1 MRTGKKERQRKSRQ
15 SQLLLVSLLENFCL
29 LYDQSGERNKR
40 LFFVLCQQLSR
51 MGIIDSSDFIE
62 ELSTVRESYKRA
74 FRELV
79 IQAMAAVQAAER
91 KDTLI
96 MYPVSSTASM
106 SDDIGLADTPSS
118 AGKSLDDSSRPLS
131 GVSPDTGSSSRPSS
145 QSRRATSTSLVPLS
159 VAPNHPFG
167 QHSERS
173 TDLYASEYSA
183 LDFSNFLQP
192 QTSRYRDDFE
202 ELGSLGRGAFGRVH
216 RCRNKLDGREY
227 AIKKIS
233 IASRNT
239 NNVEKMLREVKL
251 LARIAN
257 PHVVRYYSSWLEHVE
272 IASGFTSDASDFSDD
287 MSSGNEMSTAGSR
300 SPMSTPDIWG
310 FSQPDISISDATF
323 ERSANMA
330 GGRLHSPIQAS
341 PVMRRSPSFPQPM
354 VRTQSLSRLQIQWQ
368 SESDS
373 QSRSHGCES
382 HSETHSESESESQSE
397 SAAETDSGSDTDGEE
412 IDVEIS
418 FSGSVSQEP
427 GTPTT
432 NTMRTEATV
441 NTTSTSATAPTVRS
455 TATSTRTT
463 STISLRPVNDFAH
476 ACVVPLAAAT
486 TRELTLFIQMELCE
500 HTLHDWIE
508 RRNDAVMRGVGG
520 MREDEALACFHNI
533 LVGLNCIHMQGLIHR
548 DVKPK
553 NIYWKAH
560 SEGSAEGEW
569 KLGDFGLATVSD
581 FVSGEDGQGSS
592 AADGVGVD
600 SLPLRRGPGE
610 LGGIGSVGMSRTGSR
625 NGSGRSHG
633 HGPGRKLN
641 RRISRTVGVGTVT
654 GIPMQYASPEQL
666 DPKSTRLYSHQSDI
680 YSLAI
685 VFFELCH
692 VCRTGM
698 ERAMLITN
706 LRKGILPEELLVSRP
721 KEAALILCMMAE
733 DPAKRPTAAQLLE
746 LDMFQP
752 PLATASADRE
762 APAMVAEL
770 PRSNVAGSCN
780 EQPDAAN
787 AAAGGRVVE
796 LEERV
801 RYLEEELE
809 RSRRENERLRARL
822 AVVDL

>member
-1 MRTGKKERQRKSRQ
+1 MLTGAAAQALANARAAAPPPPPDPPQEPQPAPEPASPPAPSPNPSPASEAAPDADRERHPAPWPSRALGRRPSSLSSPRSARPPSSPSTPGPTLGGSAPRAASAAALLSKKERQRKSRQ

-96 MYPVSSTASM
+96 MYPVSSTASIHGILFAPVVAVA
-106 SDDIGLADTPSS
+106 SRNVNLACS
-118 AGKSLDDSSRPLS
+118 PLS
-131 GVSPDTGSSSRPSS
+131 GPKPSF
-145 QSRRATSTSLVPLS
+145 R
-159 VAPNHPFG
+159 
-167 QHSERS
+167 HSERS

-654 GIPMQYASPEQL
+654 VRICLRLECVAAVLDPAATNGALTQGIPMQYASPEQL

-721 KEAALILCMMAE
+721 KE
-733 DPAKRPTAAQLLE
+733 
-746 LDMFQP
+746 
-752 PLATASADRE
+752 
-762 APAMVAEL
+762 
-770 PRSNVAGSCN
+770 
-780 EQPDAAN
+780 
-787 AAAGGRVVE
+787 
-796 LEERV
+796 V
-801 RYLEEELE
+801 R
-809 RSRRENERLRARL
+809 
-822 AVVDL
+822 